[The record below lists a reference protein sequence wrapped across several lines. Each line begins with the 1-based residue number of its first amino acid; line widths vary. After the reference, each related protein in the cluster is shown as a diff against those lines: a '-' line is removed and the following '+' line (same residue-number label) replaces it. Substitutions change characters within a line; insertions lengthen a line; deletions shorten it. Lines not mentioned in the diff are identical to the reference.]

1 MNVRSG
7 SPPSALVVYLHGRRI
22 GVVTR
27 LAGDRHIFAFEEDY
41 VDDPGRP
48 TLSLA
53 FKSATGGLVTEIRD
67 YRVRV
72 PPFFSNLLPEGHLRT
87 YLAARIGV
95 RPEREFFLLHALG
108 ADLPGA
114 VTVTSMDVEAPAR
127 NDRRSP
133 EASDDRS
140 ARAPLRFSLAGVQ
153 LKFSAIME
161 ATGGLTV
168 PADGIG
174 GSWIVKLPSARFAAV
189 PQNEF
194 VTMELARGIGIP
206 VPRTRLVP
214 VHEIA
219 GLPDDVATV
228 DDQALAVE
236 RFDRDPGG
244 SRIHMEDFAQVFG
257 LYPER
262 KYGRRSCANI
272 ASVLSA
278 EAGTE
283 AVEDFVR
290 RLVFSVLVGNAD
302 MHLKNWSPPLRGRR
316 HAVAVARLRPAGD
329 DSLPAGRP
337 ARAHV
342 RRNEGHPWNHQ
353 GADPPVCG
361 QGGPGRRSALAC
373 GAGDGGR
380 DGRSVARSRRE
391 SHAAGRYPDLAGPSS
406 HRRRRPDAGVR
417 QAQRLRRAGT
427 SAGGTRGTHR
437 CRCARDRE
445 PLRAAALRRSGFPR
459 TIADSNRMTGKIRG
473 RFDHPPSG
481 GESGAASRPRAP
493 PPRPPGY
500 GRRARR
506 SPKRPRFAASHGPAP
521 E

>member
-7 SPPSALVVYLHGRRI
+7 SPPSALAVSLHGRRT
-22 GVVTR
+22 GVITR

-53 FKSATGGLVTEIRD
+53 FKSVTGGLVTEIRD

-95 RPEREFFLLHALG
+95 KSERELFLLHALG

-114 VTVTSMDVEAPAR
+114 VTVASMDAEAPAR
-127 NDRRSP
+127 NDRRSR

-194 VTMELARGIGIP
+194 VTMELARRIGIP
-206 VPRTRLVP
+206 VPRARLVP
-214 VHEIA
+214 VDEIA

-228 DDQALAVE
+228 DDHALAVE
-236 RFDRDPGG
+236 RFDRGPEG

-290 RLVFSVLVGNAD
+290 RLAFSVLVGNAD
-302 MHLKNWSPPLRGRR
+302 MHLKNWSLLYADGVTPSLSPAYDLLSTIPYLPNDRFALTFGGTKDIHGITREQIRRFADKAGLAVGPLWRVVRETVDATVEAWRGHDAKAMLPDDIRTSLDR
-316 HAVAVARLRPAGD
+316 HLTG
-329 DSLPAGRP
+329 
-337 ARAHV
+337 
-342 RRNEGHPWNHQ
+342 
-353 GADPPVCG
+353 
-361 QGGPGRRSALAC
+361 
-373 GAGDGGR
+373 
-380 DGRSVARSRRE
+380 
-391 SHAAGRYPDLAGPSS
+391 AAGR
-406 HRRRRPDAGVR
+406 
-417 QAQRLRRAGT
+417 
-427 SAGGTRGTHR
+427 TR
-437 CRCARDRE
+437 E
-445 PLRAAALRRSGFPR
+445 
-459 TIADSNRMTGKIRG
+459 
-473 RFDHPPSG
+473 
-481 GESGAASRPRAP
+481 
-493 PPRPPGY
+493 
-500 GRRARR
+500 
-506 SPKRPRFAASHGPAP
+506 
-521 E
+521 

>member
-1 MNVRSG
+1 MNARSG
-7 SPPSALVVYLHGRRI
+7 PPPSALVVYLHGRRT
-22 GVVTR
+22 GVITR

-53 FKSATGGLVTEIRD
+53 FKSASGGLVTEIRD

-72 PPFFSNLLPEGHLRT
+72 PPFFSNLLPEGHLRS

-95 RPEREFFLLHALG
+95 KSEREFFLLHALG

-114 VTVTSMDVEAPAR
+114 VTVASMDAEAPAR
-127 NDRRSP
+127 NERRSR

-168 PADGIG
+168 PVDGIG

-194 VTMELARGIGIP
+194 VTMELARRIGIP
-206 VPRTRLVP
+206 VPRARLVP

-228 DDQALAVE
+228 DDHALAVE
-236 RFDRDPGG
+236 RFDRGPGG

-283 AVEDFVR
+283 AVEDLVR
-290 RLVFSVLVGNAD
+290 RLAFSVLVGNAD
-302 MHLKNWSPPLRGRR
+302 MHLKNWSLLYADGVTPSLSPAYDLLATIPYLPNDRLALTFGGTKDIHGITKEQIRRFADKAGLAVGPLWRVVQETVDATVEAWRR
-316 HAVAVARLRPAGD
+316 HDAKAMLPD
-329 DSLPAGRP
+329 DIRTSLDRHLIG
-337 ARAHV
+337 
-342 RRNEGHPWNHQ
+342 
-353 GADPPVCG
+353 
-361 QGGPGRRSALAC
+361 
-373 GAGDGGR
+373 
-380 DGRSVARSRRE
+380 
-391 SHAAGRYPDLAGPSS
+391 AAGR
-406 HRRRRPDAGVR
+406 
-417 QAQRLRRAGT
+417 
-427 SAGGTRGTHR
+427 TR
-437 CRCARDRE
+437 E
-445 PLRAAALRRSGFPR
+445 
-459 TIADSNRMTGKIRG
+459 
-473 RFDHPPSG
+473 
-481 GESGAASRPRAP
+481 
-493 PPRPPGY
+493 
-500 GRRARR
+500 
-506 SPKRPRFAASHGPAP
+506 
-521 E
+521 

>member
-7 SPPSALVVYLHGRRI
+7 SPPSALAVYLHGRRI

-95 RPEREFFLLHALG
+95 KSEREFFLLHALG

-114 VTVTSMDVEAPAR
+114 VTVASMDDETPVR

-194 VTMELARGIGIP
+194 VTMELARRIGIP
-206 VPRTRLVP
+206 VPRARLVP
-214 VHEIA
+214 VDEIA

-228 DDQALAVE
+228 DDHALAVE
-236 RFDRDPGG
+236 RFDRGPRG

-290 RLVFSVLVGNAD
+290 RLAFSVLVGNAD
-302 MHLKNWSPPLRGRR
+302 MHLKNWSLLYADGVTPSLSPACDLLATIPYLPNDRLALTFGGTKDIHGITREQIRRCADKAGLAVGPLWRVVQETVDATVEAWRLHDAKAMLPDDIRTSLDR
-316 HAVAVARLRPAGD
+316 HLTG
-329 DSLPAGRP
+329 
-337 ARAHV
+337 
-342 RRNEGHPWNHQ
+342 
-353 GADPPVCG
+353 
-361 QGGPGRRSALAC
+361 
-373 GAGDGGR
+373 
-380 DGRSVARSRRE
+380 
-391 SHAAGRYPDLAGPSS
+391 AAGR
-406 HRRRRPDAGVR
+406 
-417 QAQRLRRAGT
+417 
-427 SAGGTRGTHR
+427 TR
-437 CRCARDRE
+437 E
-445 PLRAAALRRSGFPR
+445 
-459 TIADSNRMTGKIRG
+459 
-473 RFDHPPSG
+473 
-481 GESGAASRPRAP
+481 
-493 PPRPPGY
+493 
-500 GRRARR
+500 
-506 SPKRPRFAASHGPAP
+506 
-521 E
+521 